1 MNDDKNPQDPHEVA
15 DQEPSEPT
23 EDEDIEYLKANVRQL
38 IILDYLSAYIVP
50 RIELEREVNG

>member
-23 EDEDIEYLKANVRQL
+23 EDEDLEYLKSSVRQL
-38 IILDYLSAYIVP
+38 IILDYLPFQFVP
-50 RIELEREVNG
+50 RVDLEREVNG